1 MNAAR
6 LAAPLVAVLVMGA
19 SGWASSAQAQDY
31 PFQGFAAMDA
41 MNTLHANVLDQTLRA
56 SGADNTPRQ
65 WRGRSR
71 SDADAATPTPA
82 PARPADLAFRRDPA
96 VTRQV
101 QAEFVRTISRSA
113 PEAGQEIETL
123 FRSADPISTASPA
136 LRRFGLDT
144 GNVVDA
150 VALYYLAMW
159 GAANNHEETMTTA
172 QARGARAHVARA
184 VNFDRMGLNTPAA
197 RQRFAETLIYQAL
210 LMDAAIEQAQD
221 SGDAAAQR
229 TLSDAAHGQMRLMGL
244 DMRRLQITGE
254 GFVPR

>member
-19 SGWASSAQAQDY
+19 SGWASSARAQDY
-31 PFQGFAAMDA
+31 MFQGFAAMDA

-65 WRGRSR
+65 WRGRSG
-71 SDADAATPTPA
+71 SDAPAATPTPT
-82 PARPADLAFRRDPA
+82 RPQDLAFRRDPA

-123 FRSADPISTASPA
+123 FRSADPITAASPA
-136 LRRFGLDT
+136 FRRFGLDT

-150 VALYYLAMW
+150 VAIYYLAMW
-159 GAANNHEETMTTA
+159 GAANNQEATMTTA

-184 VNFDRMGLNTPAA
+184 VNFGGMGLNTPAA
-197 RQRFAETLIYQAL
+197 RQRFAETLIYQGL
-210 LMDAAIEQAQD
+210 LMDAAIDRAQTD
-221 SGDAAAQR
+221 GDTALQR
-229 TLSDAAHGQMRLMGL
+229 TLSDAAHGQMQRLGL
-244 DMRRLQITGE
+244 NMRSVRITGD

>member
-6 LAAPLVAVLVMGA
+6 LAAPLVAVLVMGV
-19 SGWASSAQAQDY
+19 SGWASPVRAQDY
-31 PFQGFAAMDA
+31 MFQGFAAMDA

-71 SDADAATPTPA
+71 SDAPAATPAPTPV
-82 PARPADLAFRRDPA
+82 RPQDLAFRRDPA

-123 FRSADPISTASPA
+123 FRSADPITAASPA
-136 LRRFGLDT
+136 FRRFGLDT
-144 GNVVDA
+144 ANVVDA
-150 VALYYLAMW
+150 VAIYYLAMW
-159 GAANNHEETMTTA
+159 GAANSQEASMTSA

-184 VNFDRMGLNTPAA
+184 VNFGGMGLNTPAA
-197 RQRFAETLIYQAL
+197 RQRFAETLIYQGL
-210 LMDAAIEQAQD
+210 LMDAAIEQAQN
-221 SGDAAAQR
+221 SGDTALQR
-229 TLSDAAHGQMRLMGL
+229 TLSNAAHAQMRGMGL
-244 DMRRLQITGE
+244 DMRQLQITGE

>member
-19 SGWASSAQAQDY
+19 SGWAPSVQAQDY
-31 PFQGFAAMDA
+31 PFQGFGAMDA

-71 SDADAATPTPA
+71 SDAPATAAPA

-123 FRSADPISTASPA
+123 FRSADPITAASPA
-136 LRRFGLDT
+136 FRRFGLDT

-150 VALYYLAMW
+150 VAIYYLAMW
-159 GAANNHEETMTTA
+159 GAANNQEATMTA
-172 QARGARAHVARA
+172 DQARGARAHVARA
-184 VNFDRMGLNTPAA
+184 VNFSGMGLNTPAA
-197 RQRFAETLIYQAL
+197 RQRFAETLIYQGL
-210 LMDAAIEQAQD
+210 LMDAAMERAQTD
-221 SGDAAAQR
+221 GDTAMQR
-229 TLSDAAHGQMRLMGL
+229 TLSNAAHGQMQRMGL
-244 DMRRLQITGE
+244 DMRALRITGE

>member
-6 LAAPLVAVLVMGA
+6 LAAPLVAVVVMGA
-19 SGWASSAQAQDY
+19 SGWASPVRAQDF
-31 PFQGFAAMDA
+31 PFQGLAQMDA
-41 MNTLHANVLDQTLRA
+41 MNTLHANVRDQTLRA
-56 SGADNTPRQ
+56 SGADTTPRQ
-65 WRGRSR
+65 WRGQSR
-71 SDADAATPTPA
+71 SDTATPTPA

-101 QAEFVRTISRSA
+101 QAELVQTVSRSA
-113 PEAGQEIETL
+113 PEAGQEIATL

-159 GAANNHEETMTTA
+159 GAANNFEETMTTT

-184 VNFDRMGLNTPAA
+184 VNFDGMGLNTPAA

-229 TLSDAAHGQMRLMGL
+229 TLSDAAHGQMRRMGL